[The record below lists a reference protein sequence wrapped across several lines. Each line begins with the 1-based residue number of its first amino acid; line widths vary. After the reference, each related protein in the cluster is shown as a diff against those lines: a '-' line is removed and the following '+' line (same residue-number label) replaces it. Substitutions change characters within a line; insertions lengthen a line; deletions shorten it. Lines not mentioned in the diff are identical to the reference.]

1 MKNHVR
7 TVTATAM
14 VAAMAYAAVCFG
26 RVPVVLF
33 LKYDP
38 KDILITL
45 GGVLLGPM
53 AVLRTS
59 VAVSLLEMLTISDTG
74 PLGCFMN
81 ILSTCSFALPA
92 AFLSRRSRSRR
103 GLVLGLLAGGGRRH
117 APRHAVMECS
127 HHPYLY
133 GVSTGGG
140 APASSPRLSAL

>member
-1 MKNHVR
+1 MKNR
-7 TVTATAM
+7 ARSLTVTATLS
-14 VAAMAYAAVCFG
+14 AMAYAAVCLG

-81 ILSTCSFALPA
+81 ILSTCSFALP
-92 AFLSRRSRSRR
+92 
-103 GLVLGLLAGGGRRH
+103 V
-117 APRHAVMECS
+117 
-127 HHPYLY
+127 
-133 GVSTGGG
+133 
-140 APASSPRLSAL
+140 

>member
-1 MKNHVR
+1 MD
-7 TVTATAM
+7 TVYITGHRNPDTDSI
-14 VAAMAYAAVCFG
+14 VSAMAYAAVCLG

-103 GLVLGLLAGGGRRH
+103 GLVLPQEFCGTEEQACTH
-117 APRHAVMECS
+117 FPA
-127 HHPYLY
+127 HHVCPL
-133 GVSTGGG
+133 VT
-140 APASSPRLSAL
+140 